1 LEVAV
6 ATAFPYLL
14 STGLISKILDKITEA
29 RRPDRFTQDFLETKL
44 GFSGGSA
51 MPMIPLLKRI
61 GFLASDGTPT
71 PIYDRFRNPDT
82 RGEAMAEGM
91 RTGFKELYDANEYAH
106 DLTKEKLSALI
117 TQLTGAEKDSRATR
131 ATVATF
137 QNLKPFADFDKQSAE
152 KVVAVVEDPPPKP
165 APPAPQAIQPPSN
178 VDLKLSYTIN
188 LNLPETTNPDVFN
201 VIFKSLKEHLL
212 SEK

>member
-1 LEVAV
+1 
-6 ATAFPYLL
+6 
-14 STGLISKILDKITEA
+14 LDKITEA

-51 MPMIPLLKRI
+51 MQMIPLLKRI

-71 PIYDRFRNPDT
+71 PMYDRFRNPDT
-82 RGEAMAEGM
+82 RGEAMAEGI
-91 RTGFKELYDANEYAH
+91 RTGFKELYDVNEYAH

-137 QNLKPFADFDKQSAE
+137 HNLKPFADFDKESVE
-152 KVVAVVEDPPPKP
+152 KAVTVREDPPPKP
-165 APPAPQAIQPPSN
+165 APPVSQAIQPPSN

-188 LNLPETTNPDVFN
+188 LNLPESTNPDVFN
-201 VIFKSLKEHLL
+201 AIFKSLKEHLL
-212 SEK
+212 SEKS